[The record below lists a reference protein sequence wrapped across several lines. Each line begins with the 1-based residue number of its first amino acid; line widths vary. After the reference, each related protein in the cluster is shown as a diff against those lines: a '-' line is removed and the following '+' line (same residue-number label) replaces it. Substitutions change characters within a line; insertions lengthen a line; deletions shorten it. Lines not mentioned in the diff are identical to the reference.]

1 MKTRNPKREPHVK
14 RVIKPRVRVPA
25 RRGPKRGAK
34 YKMYLAPSFTGG
46 YLSNAFSLVEL
57 LVVIGIIAL
66 LLSILTPSLMKAK
79 FMAMRL
85 KCAHNLKQINVAM
98 NLYMNANDNTYPCAQ
113 DPLPP
118 RLLGEDKSGGYWL
131 WMGRGWRS
139 FVQPYLAS
147 NIDANNPSV
156 LFCPQDRIAKEKY
169 ESTSYAYSM
178 AFYHSPQQ
186 IDNMNSVEDTYTN
199 PQPSIPQRSPNV
211 TNPAA
216 KILIG
221 EWLSNHLSI
230 DNDKG
235 WWCWQGQR
243 NFLFADGQVRTLD
256 AGQIR
261 PARDGLPDANLTIHG
276 IKGLDWPR

>member
-1 MKTRNPKREPHVK
+1 MDEGRWTMFSQHILRPGSGR
-14 RVIKPRVRVPA
+14 A
-25 RRGPKRGAK
+25 CGAGGR
-34 YKMYLAPSFTGG
+34 ATSDEGFT
-46 YLSNAFSLVEL
+46 LVEL
-57 LVVIGIIAL
+57 LVVIAIIAL

-79 FMAMRL
+79 SLAMRL

-98 NLYMNANDNTYPCAQ
+98 NLYASANDNTYPCAQ

-139 FVQPYLAS
+139 FVRPYLDD
-147 NIDANNPSV
+147 NIYPNNPSV

-178 AFYHSPQQ
+178 AFYHSTEQ
-186 IDNMNSVEDTYTN
+186 IDSMNSAEDTYKN

-211 TNPAA
+211 TNPAG

-221 EWLSNHLSI
+221 EWLSNHLPI
-230 DNDKG
+230 DDDKG
-235 WWCWQGQR
+235 WWCWQGRR
-243 NFLFADGQVRTLD
+243 NFLFADGQIRTLEAD
-256 AGQIR
+256 QIR
-261 PARDGLPDANLTIHG
+261 PARDSLPDANLTIHG